1 MLEDLATWGNMYI
14 WPNTEC
20 LGVKM
25 KRQEKIGLKK
35 KSRCQGRRAVDAKP
49 QHLGLNSAYSSERLQ
64 PGTGSGPV
72 AAGGLLWHYM
82 VHDGRGR
89 VGVGGSARSLLE
101 EPGAGGVSQDQGWR
115 GG

>member
-1 MLEDLATWGNMYI
+1 
-14 WPNTEC
+14 
-20 LGVKM
+20 M

-35 KSRCQGRRAVDAKP
+35 KSWCQGRRAVDAKP

-89 VGVGGSARSLLE
+89 VGVGAQQGAYWKSL
-101 EPGAGGVSQDQGWR
+101 GQGG
-115 GG
+115 